1 MDATKK
7 LQSFDET
14 SRLLTLIYL
23 FLVKSLSLFI
33 KGQKALILTKNG
45 LLVYIILKLLSS
57 SFLIESF
64 NLSKFKISTTYNFS
78 AGADRN
84 YIQ

>member
-1 MDATKK
+1 MDTTKK

-64 NLSKFKISTTYNFS
+64 NISKFKISTTYTFS

>member
-1 MDATKK
+1 MDTTKK

-33 KGQKALILTKNG
+33 KAQKSLMLTKNG

-64 NLSKFKISTTYNFS
+64 NLSKFKISTTNFS